1 VHRIVIV
8 STSTS
13 LLYKYSICL
22 FNYIGLNLAQSTL
35 FNMQLPFTTVDVFTT
50 TRYLG
55 NPLAIVRVPFSFRD
69 VLTEEQK
76 QRIAKEFNL
85 SETTFLHEPAPGSD
99 SDTAEFDIF
108 TPLAHLAFAGHP
120 TIGTAVYVASNAS
133 TYTGVKQLNTLAG
146 AIPFQ
151 YSTETGRAS
160 VNVPHAFRIHQKR
173 LAHPFPG
180 PDTNSSGSATVPLVS
195 IVQGMAFNL
204 VPFSSIAAL
213 GLPTQSLV
221 SVDKIYKAEH
231 LDPGS
236 GWDTGYTG
244 TYYYVDLGPDT
255 ELEGF
260 TALRTRS
267 ISTREDPGTGSAACA
282 LCSYLAVERRR
293 KGGERT
299 HEFHLTQGVEL
310 GRRSDLYVEVT
321 TTENG
326 EGVESVQ
333 LSGTAVKVMEG
344 VLDVE

>member
-1 VHRIVIV
+1 
-8 STSTS
+8 
-13 LLYKYSICL
+13 
-22 FNYIGLNLAQSTL
+22 
-35 FNMQLPFTTVDVFTT
+35 M
-50 TRYLG
+50 
-55 NPLAIVRVPFSFRD
+55 
-69 VLTEEQK
+69 
-76 QRIAKEFNL
+76 
-85 SETTFLHEPAPGSD
+85 PAPGSNP
-99 SDTAEFDIF
+99 DTAEFDIF

-146 AIPFQ
+146 TIAFQ

-180 PDTNSSGSATVPLVS
+180 PDTNTSGSDTVPLVS

-204 VPFSSIAAL
+204 VPFSSIEAL

-221 SVDKIYKAEH
+221 SFEKSYKAEH

-236 GWDTGYTG
+236 GWDKGYTG
-244 TYYYVDLGPDT
+244 TYYYVDLGPDAD
-255 ELEGF
+255 LEGF

-267 ISTREDPGTGSAACA
+267 IGTREDPGTGSAACA
-282 LCSYLAVERRR
+282 LCSYLAVEKRRN
-293 KGGERT
+293 GGERT
-299 HEFHLTQGVEL
+299 HKYHLTQGVEL

-321 TTENG
+321 TTEDG